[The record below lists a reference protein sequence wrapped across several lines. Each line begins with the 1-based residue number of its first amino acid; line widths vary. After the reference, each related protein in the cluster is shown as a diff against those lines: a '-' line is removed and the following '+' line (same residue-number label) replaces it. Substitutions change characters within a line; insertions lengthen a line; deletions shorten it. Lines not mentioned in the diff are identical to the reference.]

1 MNKFLN
7 FIKKTSIVISLLMVF
22 VFAFSACSLGVDST
36 KLIPELS
43 VNTDANLEYITSEEV
58 YRIKLLPGDVYDI
71 SADLGTYEG
80 TDYYIEYCLEEDES
94 LLEIEENVITVSTS
108 VEEETIEKV
117 LVNLRKK
124 DEEKIYQTE
133 TIEVVI
139 VFEIT
144 E

>member
-1 MNKFLN
+1 M
-7 FIKKTSIVISLLMVF
+7 
-22 VFAFSACSLGVDST
+22 
-36 KLIPELS
+36 
-43 VNTDANLEYITSEEV
+43 
-58 YRIKLLPGDVYDI
+58 PGDVYDI

-108 VEEETIEKV
+108 VEEETTEKV

-133 TIEVVI
+133 TIEIVI

>member
-1 MNKFLN
+1 MNKLLK
-7 FIKKTSIVISLLMVF
+7 FIKKSSILISLLMIF
-22 VFAFSACSLGVDST
+22 VFAFSACSLGVDSS

-43 VNTDANLEYITSEEV
+43 INTDANLEYITSEEV
-58 YRIKLLPGDVYDI
+58 YRIKLLPGDVYEV
-71 SADLGTYEG
+71 SADLGTYDE
-80 TDYYIEYCLEEDES
+80 TDYFIEYCLEEDKS
-94 LLEIEENVITVSTS
+94 LLEIEENVITVSTDI
-108 VEEETIEKV
+108 EEETTEKV